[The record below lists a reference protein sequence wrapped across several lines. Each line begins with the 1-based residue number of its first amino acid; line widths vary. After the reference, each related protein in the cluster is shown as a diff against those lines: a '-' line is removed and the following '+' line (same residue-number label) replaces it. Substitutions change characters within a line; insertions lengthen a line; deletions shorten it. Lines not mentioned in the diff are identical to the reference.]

1 MKEREF
7 LDVAVE
13 SNPHSIVVID
23 INKTILVYNK
33 KSERLFG
40 FTKEE
45 MLGAK
50 NSEKI
55 IPLKYRE
62 LYNDTIK
69 ILFEDEKI
77 NNAVI
82 NIEGTNKK
90 NVPFPIRIYFEIAKD
105 KKFIVM
111 SIVDVIKEKE
121 QEMMMLYQNRSV
133 QMGQTLSMIAHQ
145 WRQPLN
151 IISVNVSDLIFKI
164 MLNNFDKHYFKN
176 KLEAIS
182 NLINFLSNTIDEFRS
197 FYKKENKEQ
206 KVLLSDVVQEC
217 IDIIL
222 PSLKYEKIELNT
234 DFNNKIKVP
243 VYKSEIKQVIID
255 LIKNSKEVLIEEK
268 IKKPEI
274 YIKTYDKNN
283 CSYIEIRDNGRGIDE
298 NIIDQIFDAYFS
310 TKFKKDG
317 TGLGLYIAK
326 IIIEKHHNGKLSFK
340 NGKKG
345 AIFTIKICKKKVED
359 V

>member
-1 MKEREF
+1 M
-7 LDVAVE
+7 AVE
-13 SNPHSIVVID
+13 ANPHAIIVID

-33 KSERLFG
+33 KSAKLFG
-40 FTKEE
+40 FTKKE
-45 MLGAK
+45 MLGTK

-62 LYNDTIK
+62 LYKETIE
-69 ILFEDEKI
+69 ILLKDEKI
-77 NNAVI
+77 SNTVI
-82 NIEGTNKK
+82 SIEGVNKE
-90 NVPFPIRIYFEIAKD
+90 NNLFPIRIYFEIAKD

-121 QEMMMLYQNRSV
+121 QEMVMLYQNRSK

-151 IISVNVSDLIFKI
+151 IISVRISDLIFKI
-164 MLNNFDKHYFKN
+164 MLNNFDKTYFKN
-176 KLEAIS
+176 KLETIS
-182 NLINFLSNTIDEFRS
+182 YLINFLSNTIDEFRN
-197 FYKKENKEQ
+197 FYKKENKKQ

-217 IDIIL
+217 VDIFF
-222 PSLKYEKIELNT
+222 PSLTYAKIALNT
-234 DFNNKIKVP
+234 DFNNKIEVP
-243 VYKSEIKQVIID
+243 IYRSEIKQVIID
-255 LIKNSKEVLIEEK
+255 LIKNSKEVLIEKK

-274 YIKTYDKNN
+274 YIRTYDKDS
-283 CSYIEIRDNGRGIDE
+283 CSYIEVGDNGGGINKE
-298 NIIDQIFDAYFS
+298 IIDQIFDVYFS

-317 TGLGLYIAK
+317 TGLGLYVAK

-345 AIFTIKICKKKVED
+345 AIFTIEICKKKVGD